1 MRLLGFLLLLAGWFI
16 VLAAV
21 VLLGPGAARAVF
33 LLAGMGVEVIGLVI
47 VFRSH
52 LSLRVGHE

>member
-1 MRLLGFLLLLAGWFI
+1 MRLLGFLFLLAGWFI

-21 VLLGPGAARAVF
+21 ILLGSGAARAVF